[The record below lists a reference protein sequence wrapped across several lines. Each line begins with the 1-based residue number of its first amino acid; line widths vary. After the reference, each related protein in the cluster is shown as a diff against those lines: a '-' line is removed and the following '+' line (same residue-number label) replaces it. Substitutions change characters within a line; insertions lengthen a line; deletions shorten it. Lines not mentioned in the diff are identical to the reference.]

1 MDGANVMGQSIHEGL
16 MENRASY
23 KGNELLTV
31 IGAPSS
37 AAAYGPGQEKAPG
50 ALRAAGLVRNLLK
63 RGIRCEDQ
71 GDVAGYRWRVD
82 KANPKAMNFDKVAL
96 VAEVLAKRVGA
107 ALDSGSKALILGGDC
122 SVELGTFAGA
132 AESGKKVGLVYID
145 LDTDL
150 NIPES
155 TGEDAGALDWMGVA
169 HMLNIEGVIPEL
181 AGFAGR
187 VPLANSSQIMFFSND
202 NSLPFERNIIEKMG
216 ISEVP
221 FEQVVL
227 DPVKAATSVVDGWAK
242 SFDRLLIH
250 VDLDVLNANDLP
262 LAENCRKKGLLFDQL
277 LSVLDVFLRS
287 PNWVA
292 LTLTE
297 LNPYHGE
304 EDGSTLR
311 KFVDKLV
318 NVIAVAF
325 ER

>member
-1 MDGANVMGQSIHEGL
+1 
-16 MENRASY
+16 MENKASHN
-23 KGNELLTV
+23 GNELLTV

-37 AAAYGPGQEKAPG
+37 AAAYGPGQEEAPS
-50 ALRAAGLVRNLLK
+50 ALRAAGLVRNLLE

-71 GDVAGYRWRVD
+71 GDIAGYRWRVD
-82 KANPKAMNFDKVAL
+82 KDNPKAMNFDKVAL
-96 VAEVLAKRVGA
+96 VAQRLAKRIGPV
-107 ALDSGSKALILGGDC
+107 LDAGSKVLVLGGDC

-132 AESGKKVGLVYID
+132 TESGKKVGLVYID

-155 TGEDAGALDWMGVA
+155 TGEDAGALDWMGIA
-169 HMLNIEGVIPEL
+169 HMLNVDGSIPEL

-187 VPLANSSQIMFFSND
+187 VPLANSNQIMFFSND
-202 NSLPFERNIIEKMG
+202 NSLSFERNIIAKMG

-221 FEQVVL
+221 FKQVIL
-227 DPVKAATSVVDGWAK
+227 DPIKAATSVTEGWAK
-242 SFDRLLIH
+242 RFDRLLIH

-262 LAENCRKKGLLFDQL
+262 LAENCRKRGLLFDQL
-277 LSVLDVFLRS
+277 ISILGVFLSS

-311 KFVDKLV
+311 RFVEKFVD
-318 NVIAVAF
+318 VIALAF
-325 ER
+325 EK